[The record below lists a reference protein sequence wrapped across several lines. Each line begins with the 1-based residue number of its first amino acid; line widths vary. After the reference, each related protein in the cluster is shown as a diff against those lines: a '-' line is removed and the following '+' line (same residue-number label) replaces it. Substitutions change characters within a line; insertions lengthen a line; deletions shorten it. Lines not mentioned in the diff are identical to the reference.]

1 MMSSLLRG
9 CKRVDTGSSAAEAEL
24 GTATMLR
31 KTRVTAS
38 SVSLTPRGEC
48 SGLTRS
54 KLIKVNKY
62 GGRTGKERRGAAPPV
77 ATRLETGKRWE

>member
-1 MMSSLLRG
+1 MSSLLQG

-48 SGLTRS
+48 SRLTRS

-62 GGRTGKERRGAAPPV
+62 GGRTGKERRGAAPLRV
-77 ATRLETGKRWE
+77 TSSHQA